1 MHTQIMPEWKWN
13 AFLPSLSPLGG
24 EKNFI
29 IGKKQLITLAIVD
42 LNSWPKNIN
51 RYFLK
56 KPRNSSSI
64 FNFNSKQKSVINR
77 FMSMQGIRKDQG
89 ETYKRSLLNQLRAT
103 NCAAQTGS
111 VQELRLGDPTA
122 WREPAKVNQLAN
134 QSTAKCEDFC
144 STTWLNVYYST
155 ESWSA
160 NAVCLLVRRR
170 WLYLYRFQEAKAF
183 TRCFTPTSPQR
194 LQNKWGALLTQ
205 HFSEERGQITVFTFL
220 TCKDEK
226 FWTF

>member
-1 MHTQIMPEWKWN
+1 
-13 AFLPSLSPLGG
+13 
-24 EKNFI
+24 
-29 IGKKQLITLAIVD
+29 
-42 LNSWPKNIN
+42 
-51 RYFLK
+51 
-56 KPRNSSSI
+56 
-64 FNFNSKQKSVINR
+64 
-77 FMSMQGIRKDQG
+77 MQGIRKDQG

-103 NCAAQTGS
+103 QTVLPRLDQS
-111 VQELRLGDPTA
+111 VQELRLGEPTA
-122 WREPAKVNQLAN
+122 WREPAEVNQLAN

>member
-1 MHTQIMPEWKWN
+1 MECLFAQPFSTRR
-13 AFLPSLSPLGG
+13 
-24 EKNFI
+24 
-29 IGKKQLITLAIVD
+29 GKKLYNRKETITLAIVD

-205 HFSEERGQITVFTFL
+205 HFSEERGQITVFTSPL
-220 TCKDEK
+220 TRKDEK